1 MNEGADHSLGHDAD
15 HSADLRRLLE
25 SLVAGDTGLEDA
37 LQRLRLL
44 QVAQL
49 GDFARL
55 DTHRDLRKGVPEVVY
70 AKRKSDATLEAI
82 VRRFLADRGLAL
94 VSRLESSRAERLRA
108 ALCGA
113 GTDGEAGATPEGAVS
128 AGARDGA
135 PAAGPGGP
143 IIPGLVFAYDPDAAT
158 LAARTPTY
166 RGPEEWGC
174 VGLLTAG
181 TSDIPVAEEAALVI
195 EHMGCR
201 IERGYDVGVAGL
213 HRLLAPLTRIIE
225 ADADVLVVVAG
236 MEGALPSVV
245 AGLVDIPVI
254 GVPTST
260 GYGLGGDGTAALCSI
275 LQSCS
280 PGIVAVNIDNGV
292 GAGAAAALI
301 ARRRGCGA
309 DGPQPSEKGW
319 GASDRSPKRY
329 SNWSTM
335 RSAALP
341 SP

>member
-1 MNEGADHSLGHDAD
+1 MSSSRDHTP
-15 HSADLRRLLE
+15 DLRRLLE

-49 GDFARL
+49 GRFARL
-55 DTHRDLRKGVPEVVY
+55 DTHRQLRKGVPEVIY
-70 AKRKSDATLEAI
+70 AQRKSDAALEAI
-82 VRRFLADRGLAL
+82 VRRFLSDRGLAL
-94 VSRLESSRAERLRA
+94 VSRLEPARAERLRV
-108 ALCGA
+108 ALTGLS
-113 GTDGEAGATPEGAVS
+113 GES
-128 AGARDGA
+128 AGEPGDSVPRPIVPASTVPA
-135 PAAGPGGP
+135 PTVPAPTVSEPGFAG
-143 IIPGLVFAYDPDAAT
+143 LDFRYDPDAGI

-166 RGPEEWGC
+166 TPPTPHGC

-181 TSDIPVAEEAALVI
+181 TSDIPVAEEAALVV

-201 IERGYDVGVAGL
+201 VERGYDVGVAGL
-213 HRLLAPLTRIIE
+213 HRLLEPLTRIIE

-280 PGIVAVNIDNGV
+280 PGVVAVNIDNGV
-292 GAGAAAALI
+292 GAGAAAGLI
-301 ARRRGCGA
+301 ARRHGR
-309 DGPQPSEKGW
+309 
-319 GASDRSPKRY
+319 
-329 SNWSTM
+329 
-335 RSAALP
+335 
-341 SP
+341 